1 MLATHTGNESIDV
14 AIVGGGMVGVVLAV
28 GLIGQGIKVK
38 VYEQS
43 RGFREIGAGVA
54 FTACSRRCMGMID
67 PAVIDAFRSCGAVGL
82 KSADPSDPND
92 YLSWVDGY
100 NQRRAD
106 DPEYETPLYK
116 LDAGYKGFAGC
127 RRDQFLEAVGKAVPD
142 GVIEF
147 RKRLENIIERGDEEK
162 IVLTFSDGT
171 SAEADAGKFVALHY
185 PRSTATDSESASH
198 WM

>member
-1 MLATHTGNESIDV
+1 MAIEHEPVEI
-14 AIVGGGMVGVVLAV
+14 AIVGGGVVGIVLAI
-28 GLIGQGIKVK
+28 GLHSQGIKVK

-54 FTACSRRCMGMID
+54 FTACARRCMGMVN
-67 PAVIDAFRSCGAVGL
+67 PAVDKAFRSCGAMSL

-106 DPEYETPLYK
+106 DPDYETPLFK
-116 LDAGYKGFAGC
+116 IDAGYKGFLGA
-127 RRDQFLEAVGKAVPD
+127 RRDQLLEALGKALPE

-147 RKRLENIIERGDEEK
+147 RKRLESIREGGLEEK
-162 IVLTFSDGT
+162 ISLQFSDGT
-171 SAEADAGKFVALHY
+171 SAEADAGELNFVQ
-185 PRSTATDSESASH
+185 
-198 WM
+198 